1 MIYIEQLVLGQ
12 IFTILYKIVVILVY
26 MAELC
31 HLEML
36 ESVVCVCSEPLRPPA
51 PLVWW
56 WVTIVLRE
64 ISLRGF
70 SLQS

>member
-1 MIYIEQLVLGQ
+1 MIYIEQLVLCQ

-26 MAELC
+26 VAELC

-36 ESVVCVCSEPLRPPA
+36 DSVVCVCSKPLRPPE

-64 ISLRGF
+64 ISLRG
-70 SLQS
+70 